1 MYQATIS
8 YDINSLESNIF
19 FENSYELGIRQII
32 MTKLDQLWV
41 QYSQAMELTRETI
54 GWQAYAQ
61 KDPVQQ
67 YEYYCGLGF
76 REMLNNIKNLILETL
91 SKGET
96 EIFDSMSNEEI
107 FVYQ

>member
-1 MYQATIS
+1 MY
-8 YDINSLESNIF
+8 YPYIF
-19 FENSYELGIRQII
+19 FYSEYELGIRQLI

-76 REMLNNIKNLILETL
+76 REMLSAVRNLILATL
-91 SKGET
+91 GKGET
-96 EIFDSMSNEEI
+96 EIFETMSNEEI
-107 FVYQ
+107 FAFD